1 MSDHWQAGPER
12 DDAVTRALR
21 AFYAPPARADYWDVL
36 ESSIMARVL
45 HGPVATWWSVF
56 PGWLPLGLAAAG
68 VSVVVA
74 GLALR
79 STRTAEARIAY
90 ETVVQTSPL
99 VPDHAP
105 VATPATDRE
114 ATFRYLVSY

>member
-1 MSDHWQAGPER
+1 MSDHWQANPTR

-21 AFYAPPARADYWDVL
+21 GLYAPPADADYWDAL
-36 ESSIMARVL
+36 ERGIMARVL
-45 HGPVATWWSVF
+45 HAPVAAWWSVF
-56 PGWLPLGLAAAG
+56 PRWLPLGLAAAG
-68 VSVVVA
+68 ISVILA
-74 GLALR
+74 GLAIS

-90 ETVVQTSPL
+90 ETVVQTSSL